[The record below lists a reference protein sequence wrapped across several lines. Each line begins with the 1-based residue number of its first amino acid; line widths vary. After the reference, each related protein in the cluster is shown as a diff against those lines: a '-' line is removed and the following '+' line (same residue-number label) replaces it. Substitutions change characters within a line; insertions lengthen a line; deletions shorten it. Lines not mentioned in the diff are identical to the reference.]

1 MSFDELLK
9 EVGSFKELFALGR
22 KQRVNV
28 EAEVERAMATDSE
41 LFTIVGFKVRK
52 VRSGRAELSFPYSKA
67 ITRRGGIVHGGIVM
81 YSLDNACGIAAM
93 SVNSGVDQLTM
104 GLNVNFLR
112 PLRKG
117 PFRAIGRVVRAGNN
131 IIVVEGEVVD
141 ADGEL
146 CAKSLGSWFI
156 VRQRTSAD

>member
-1 MSFDELLK
+1 MSLDELLR
-9 EVGSFKELFALGR
+9 EAGSFRKLFALGR
-22 KQRVNV
+22 KQGADV
-28 EAEVERAMATDSE
+28 EAELESAMAADSE
-41 LFTIVGFKVRK
+41 LFRMVGFKVVK

-67 ITRRGGIVHGGIVM
+67 VTRRGGMVHGGIVM

-93 SVNSGVDQLTM
+93 SVNPGIDQLTM
-104 GLNVNFLR
+104 DLKVNFLR

-146 CAKSLGSWFI
+146 CAMSLGSWFI
-156 VRQRTSAD
+156 VRQGA

>member
-1 MSFDELLK
+1 MSLDELLR
-9 EVGSFKELFALGR
+9 EAGSFRKLFALGR
-22 KQRVNV
+22 KQGADV
-28 EAEVERAMATDSE
+28 EAELESAMAADSE
-41 LFTIVGFKVRK
+41 LFRIVGFKVVK

-67 ITRRGGIVHGGIVM
+67 VTRRGGMVHGGIVM

-93 SVNSGVDQLTM
+93 SVNPGIDQLTM
-104 GLNVNFLR
+104 DLKVNFLR

-146 CAKSLGSWFI
+146 CAMSLGSWFI
-156 VRQRTSAD
+156 VRQGA